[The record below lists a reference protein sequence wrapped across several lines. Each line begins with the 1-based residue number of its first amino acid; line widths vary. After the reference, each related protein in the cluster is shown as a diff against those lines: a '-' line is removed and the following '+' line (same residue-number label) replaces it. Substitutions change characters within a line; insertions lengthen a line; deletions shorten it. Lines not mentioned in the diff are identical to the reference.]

1 MADPRFYSVAGPFN
15 LKKLASTAVAEL
27 QSNYAGIP
35 KQYSDVAVLRDATSE
50 HVSFINNRK
59 YIKDF
64 ENSSA
69 GVIIV
74 PPDLVEKAP
83 RSASLLISKN
93 PYNSYARI
101 ASSYYPSLLTPPKS
115 KSNGLI
121 SPNSKIE
128 ETACLDVGVVVKD
141 GVEIGENTFVGANTI
156 IERGVSIGA
165 NSWIASNVTLAYCL
179 IGERV
184 TIHTGVRIGQ
194 DGFGFAPGS
203 PLHDKV
209 PQLGRVII
217 DNDVE
222 IGANTCI
229 DRGALLDTEIGEG
242 SKLDN
247 LVQIGHNVKIGK
259 GCLIT
264 GQVGIAGSTD
274 VEDYVM
280 VGGQAGISGH
290 LKIGVGAKIAAQ
302 SGVIRD
308 VPPGKSVIGFPAL
321 HARQFWKNLATL
333 KKIAERKEE

>member
-1 MADPRFYSVAGPFN
+1 VADPRFYSVAGPFN
-15 LKKLASTAVAEL
+15 LKKLASTAVAQL
-27 QSNYAGIP
+27 QSIYAGMP
-35 KQYSDVAVLRDATSE
+35 KEYSDVAALRDATSE

-59 YIKDF
+59 YINDL

-69 GVIIV
+69 GAIIV

-83 RSASLLISKN
+83 KSASLLISKN

-101 ASSYYPSLLTPPKS
+101 AGLFYPDLLTQPKC
-115 KSNGLI
+115 KSNGFI

-128 ETACLDVGVVVKD
+128 ETANLDPGVVVKD

-156 IERGVSIGA
+156 IEQGVSIGA
-165 NSWIASNVTLAYCL
+165 NSWIGSNVTLTYCL

-217 DNDVE
+217 HNDVE

-247 LVQIGHNVKIGK
+247 LVQIAHNVKIGK
-259 GCLIT
+259 GCIIT

-274 VEDYVM
+274 VGDYVM
-280 VGGQAGISGH
+280 AGGQAGISGH

-333 KKIAERKEE
+333 KKISKRKEE

>member
-1 MADPRFYSVAGPFN
+1 VADPRFYSVAGPFN
-15 LKKLASTAVAEL
+15 LKKLARTAIAEL

-101 ASSYYPSLLTPPKS
+101 ARAYYPSLLTPPKS

-128 ETACLDVGVVVKD
+128 ETVCLDVGVVVKD
-141 GVEIGENTFVGANTI
+141 VVEIGENTFVGANII

-184 TIHTGVRIGQ
+184 TIHTGVKIGQ

-203 PLHDKV
+203 PFHDKV

-280 VGGQAGISGH
+280 VGGQAGIAGH

-302 SGVIRD
+302 SGVIKD

-321 HARQFWKNLATL
+321 NARQFWKNITKL

>member
-1 MADPRFYSVAGPFN
+1 MADPRFYSVSGPFN
-15 LKKLASTAVAEL
+15 LKELASTAIADL
-27 QSNYAGIP
+27 QSTYAGMP
-35 KQYSDVAVLRDATSE
+35 KQYSDVSVLQDATSE
-50 HVSFINNRK
+50 QVSFINNRK
-59 YIKDF
+59 YINDF

-101 ASSYYPSLLTPPKS
+101 AGSFYPDLPTPPKPEF
-115 KSNGLI
+115 NGLI

-194 DGFGFAPGS
+194 DGFGFAPG
-203 PLHDKV
+203 LH
-209 PQLGRVII
+209 
-217 DNDVE
+217 
-222 IGANTCI
+222 
-229 DRGALLDTEIGEG
+229 
-242 SKLDN
+242 
-247 LVQIGHNVKIGK
+247 
-259 GCLIT
+259 
-264 GQVGIAGSTD
+264 ST
-274 VEDYVM
+274 
-280 VGGQAGISGH
+280 I
-290 LKIGVGAKIAAQ
+290 
-302 SGVIRD
+302 
-308 VPPGKSVIGFPAL
+308 KSL
-321 HARQFWKNLATL
+321 N
-333 KKIAERKEE
+333 

>member
-1 MADPRFYSVAGPFN
+1 MV
-15 LKKLASTAVAEL
+15 
-27 QSNYAGIP
+27 
-35 KQYSDVAVLRDATSE
+35 
-50 HVSFINNRK
+50 
-59 YIKDF
+59 
-64 ENSSA
+64 
-69 GVIIV
+69 
-74 PPDLVEKAP
+74 
-83 RSASLLISKN
+83 
-93 PYNSYARI
+93 
-101 ASSYYPSLLTPPKS
+101 KS
-115 KSNGLI
+115 
-121 SPNSKIE
+121 
-128 ETACLDVGVVVKD
+128 

-165 NSWIASNVTLAYCL
+165 NSWIAPNVTLAYCL

-184 TIHTGVRIGQ
+184 IIHTGVRIGQ

-259 GCLIT
+259 GCLIA
-264 GQVGIAGSTD
+264 GQVGISGSSE

-280 VGGQAGISGH
+280 VGGQAGIAGH
-290 LKIGVGAKIAAQ
+290 LKIGVGANIAAQ
-302 SGVIRD
+302 SGVIGD
-308 VPPGKSVIGFPAL
+308 VSPGKSVIGFPAL
-321 HARQFWKNLATL
+321 DARQFWKNIATL
-333 KKIAERKEE
+333 KKIAARKEE